1 MNWTLKNTRTKRT
14 KRTLNGI
21 RSDSLKKLK
30 QQEKLIPKKQQNL
43 YNCDVKAFNMHS
55 RTILVLSLFICW
67 TKALPVRV
75 PVYTYPKDSPSY
87 IPSDLQEHTIHRR
100 QSRRPNSDFNR
111 LVGNKLPPIQA
122 DESQDNDDDYDQSDN
137 EVPTGPQAT
146 QSSNSPQNQNKP
158 VNTFDSNYIS
168 GEERHKKRKTGFQ
181 LCIPFQAYPNNHRR
195 FRRAAASQYIKKV
208 DPATGRTFLVLGDLN
223 LPGSYG
229 SQAQRPYYDNTQ
241 PQNDKPGY
249 GLGQVQYQP
258 VGGYPCVPVNF
269 GGGNQL
275 GNRPF
280 GSYFGS
286 YGGYNRPGLGFFGNN
301 GLLNFGGLG
310 EF

>member
-1 MNWTLKNTRTKRT
+1 M
-14 KRTLNGI
+14 
-21 RSDSLKKLK
+21 
-30 QQEKLIPKKQQNL
+30 
-43 YNCDVKAFNMHS
+43 
-55 RTILVLSLFICW
+55 LSLFICW
-67 TKALPVRV
+67 TNAFPLPVRV

-111 LVGNKLPPIQA
+111 LIGNKLPPIQA
-122 DESQDNDDDYDQSDN
+122 DESQANDDDYDQSDN
-137 EVPTGPQAT
+137 EVPTAPQAV
-146 QSSNSPQNQNKP
+146 SSQINNQNKP

-168 GEERHKKRKTGFQ
+168 EERHKKRKTGFQ
-181 LCIPFQAYPNNHRR
+181 LCVPFQAYPNNNRR
-195 FRRAAASQYIKKV
+195 YKRGADQYIKKV
-208 DPATGRTFLVLGDLN
+208 DPATGRTFLVLGNLN

-229 SQAQRPYYDNTQ
+229 GQRPYYDNTQ

-249 GLGQVQYQP
+249 GLGQVQYQHA
-258 VGGYPCVPVNF
+258 GGYPCIPINF
-269 GGGNQL
+269 GGNQI

-286 YGGYNRPGLGFFGNN
+286 YGGYRPGLGFFGNN

-310 EF
+310 EFCE